1 MNMLKIK
8 LDEHDEIAVRLVASA
23 LGIRPSKLKIDD
35 MPFVSA
41 LSAYNRAHA
50 ECLKIGTVTANR
62 FGELRESV
70 QSKNRRKALK
80 WLNAEFKKRGL

>member
-1 MNMLKIK
+1 MNTLKIE
-8 LDEHDEIAVRLVASA
+8 LNEHDKTAVKLVSSA
-23 LGIRPSKLKIDD
+23 LRIHPSKLKIDD

-50 ECLKIGTVTANR
+50 EYLKVGDIAVNR
-62 FGELRESV
+62 FGEKRESV